1 MDFRNLNQV
10 YPKNEFPLRNMGLLI
25 DFAVRNAIFFFM
37 DGFGGYNQIR
47 MALKYVEKTAFRML
61 ISNFYYTVMPF
72 GLKNTG
78 ATYQRIMT
86 TIYQDLMHHKLEDH
100 VDDIVVNQEGEK
112 TMLKY

>member
-10 YPKNEFPLRNMGLLI
+10 YPKNEFLLPNMGLLI

-72 GLKNTG
+72 GLKNIG
-78 ATYQRIMT
+78 ATYQRTMT
-86 TIYQDLMHHKLEDH
+86 AIFQDLMHHKLEDH